1 MIEVDGLLKDLVEQ
15 VAFEARRSEFIDQK
29 SGVSARLTISAYEN
43 LVSTAERRMLINR
56 EKSTFVRLSDFT
68 GIIPAVTGQ
77 IELVYE
83 GELEGPAHVAN
94 SLIGKAIRTL
104 FTRYFPDPEKA
115 KKSKKANPYAPIAEW
130 FTEGGTCDLSDAL
143 NAAQYKKE
151 LSKVNG
157 LQELVKTMHP
167 KLSANQTL
175 LMMEFVLH
183 GLAAYSQL
191 SKDYLDNGFG
201 FSDMFESLF
210 NVDMD
215 DEDDLDF
222 R

>member
-1 MIEVDGLLKDLVEQ
+1 M
-15 VAFEARRSEFIDQK
+15 
-29 SGVSARLTISAYEN
+29 T
-43 LVSTAERRMLINR
+43 
-56 EKSTFVRLSDFT
+56 
-68 GIIPAVTGQ
+68 
-77 IELVYE
+77 
-83 GELEGPAHVAN
+83 
-94 SLIGKAIRTL
+94 
-104 FTRYFPDPEKA
+104 
-115 KKSKKANPYAPIAEW
+115 
-130 FTEGGTCDLSDAL
+130 
-143 NAAQYKKE
+143 
-151 LSKVNG
+151 G

-183 GLAAYSQL
+183 GLAAFSQL
-191 SKDYLDNGFG
+191 NKDFLDNGFG

>member
-1 MIEVDGLLKDLVEQ
+1 
-15 VAFEARRSEFIDQK
+15 
-29 SGVSARLTISAYEN
+29 
-43 LVSTAERRMLINR
+43 MLINK

-68 GIIPAVTGQ
+68 GIIPAVTGK

-83 GELEGPAHVAN
+83 GELEGPAKVAN
-94 SLIGKAIRTL
+94 TLIGKAIRTL

-115 KKSKKANPYAPIAEW
+115 KKNKKVNPYAPITEW
-130 FTEGGTCDLSDAL
+130 FTEGGTCDLPDTL

-151 LSKVNG
+151 LMKVDD

-183 GLAAYSQL
+183 GLAEYSQL
-191 SKDYLDNGFG
+191 SKGFLDNGFG

-215 DEDDLDF
+215 DDDDLDF